1 MNLTNAF
8 QRNTGLTFHPKRNGG
23 GKKRKKKSY
32 QIRVL
37 PETIERSG
45 NTGSLVL
52 QCFDVSRHG
61 TPPSSLVIHI
71 IQVIAVFSV
80 HPWRKSWRNIYIH
93 TVDFFFGV
101 SSRQRK
107 KPRSII
113 CFQYCYSN
121 FHSKSLLFVNVLW
134 LSNSVSSCPIRIWKP
149 IIEDIKKGWKDKKG
163 GEIMSI
169 EDASLWHEYQ
179 KTLSILLRF

>member
-23 GKKRKKKSY
+23 GKKKKKNLTRSEFCPKLSRD
-32 QIRVL
+32 QEIPVL
-37 PETIERSG
+37 SFSSALMCRAMEHHHLASSSISFRSSPY
-45 NTGSLVL
+45 SL
-52 QCFDVSRHG
+52 STHG
-61 TPPSSLVIHI
+61 EKVEE
-71 IQVIAVFSV
+71 
-80 HPWRKSWRNIYIH
+80 IYIY

-149 IIEDIKKGWKDKKG
+149 IIEDIKKRMK
-163 GEIMSI
+163 
-169 EDASLWHEYQ
+169 
-179 KTLSILLRF
+179 R